1 MEELKEKINLTLKK
15 RFKTLNNN
23 FQEKMGPPEIP
34 EWDSLEHLNLITELN
49 KIFNINGII
58 DPLES
63 TREELAS
70 MDYDVYKNFDDYGEK
85 IHETLL
91 SEDEF
96 ENIIEFKKY
105 FTIVPKTGS
114 FSKKLDL
121 FYKNIN
127 NEIGKKIQN
136 SFSYSSKNNR
146 DFLDISG
153 IKKLLK
159 F

>member
-1 MEELKEKINLTLKK
+1 M
-15 RFKTLNNN
+15 
-23 FQEKMGPPEIP
+23 
-34 EWDSLEHLNLITELN
+34 
-49 KIFNINGII
+49 
-58 DPLES
+58 
-63 TREELAS
+63 
-70 MDYDVYKNFDDYGEK
+70 
-85 IHETLL
+85 L

-105 FTIVPKTGS
+105 FTIVPKTGYL
-114 FSKKLDL
+114 SKKLDL

-153 IKKLLK
+153 IKKLL
-159 F
+159 